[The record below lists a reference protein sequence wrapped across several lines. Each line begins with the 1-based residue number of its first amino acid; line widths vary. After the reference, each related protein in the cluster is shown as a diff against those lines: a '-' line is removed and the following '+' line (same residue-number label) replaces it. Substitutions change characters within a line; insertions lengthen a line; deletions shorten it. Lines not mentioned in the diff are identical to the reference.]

1 MFDRLSRTTPTTVIV
16 ARIPGAVV
24 DGHNGDVACDHYHR
38 YESDVAM
45 MADLGLQTYR
55 FSTSWSRIRPDGGPV
70 NPKGLD
76 FYSRL
81 VDSLLE
87 KNIKPWLTLY
97 HWDLPQALEEKGGW
111 ADRDTALRFAE
122 YAIDVHSALGDR
134 VENFTTLNEPWCSS
148 FLSYIGGEHAPGRQ
162 DTEAGLAAGHHLLL
176 AHGLAVRELRA
187 LDPSLGLGITLN
199 LTVADPVDPADEG
212 DVDAA
217 RRIDAQFNR
226 FFLDPIFRG
235 HYAGDLMADVGH
247 LGLRD
252 VVQPGDLEVIS
263 TPIDT
268 LGVNYYHGEYVSD
281 RPAEQPLLAQAPT
294 DRPTRSPFPAADS
307 VYNHPQG
314 LPLTAMEW
322 EVQPDGLRELLVRVQ
337 RDYAASAGVR
347 LYVTENGAAYEDVV
361 APDGAVHDA
370 ERADFLEAHLGAILD
385 AIDEG
390 VPVHGY
396 FYWSL
401 MDNFEWAWGY
411 DKRFGLVRVDYDS
424 QERTVK
430 DSGLG
435 YAAIIRH
442 RALPGR

>member
-1 MFDRLSRTTPTTVIV
+1 V
-16 ARIPGAVV
+16 A
-24 DGHNGDVACDHYHR
+24 
-38 YESDVAM
+38 
-45 MADLGLQTYR
+45 
-55 FSTSWSRIRPDGGPV
+55 
-70 NPKGLD
+70 K
-76 FYSRL
+76 
-81 VDSLLE
+81 
-87 KNIKPWLTLY
+87 
-97 HWDLPQALEEKGGW
+97 
-111 ADRDTALRFAE
+111 
-122 YAIDVHSALGDR
+122 
-134 VENFTTLNEPWCSS
+134 
-148 FLSYIGGEHAPGRQ
+148 
-162 DTEAGLAAGHHLLL
+162 
-176 AHGLAVRELRA
+176 
-187 LDPSLGLGITLN
+187 
-199 LTVADPVDPADEG
+199 PVDPTHPG

-252 VVQPGDLEVIS
+252 VVLPGDLEVIS

-294 DRPTRSPFPAADS
+294 DRPTRSPFPAADG

-322 EVQPDGLRELLVRVQ
+322 EVQPDGLRELLLRVQ
-337 RDYAASAGVR
+337 QDYAASAGVR

-361 APDGAVHDA
+361 APDGAVHDV
-370 ERADFLEAHLGAILD
+370 ERAEFLEAHLGAILD

-411 DKRFGLVRVDYDS
+411 DKRFGLVRVDYDT

-430 DSGLG
+430 DSGNG
-435 YAAIIRH
+435 YAAIIRD
-442 RALPGR
+442 RALPGRERHPASSQQQAGHGNRVTEID